1 MDIKLAKLKDILR
14 GTGSV
19 LLAFSGGVDSTFLL
33 KAALDVLGQD
43 KVLAVIAVSETY
55 PASEKQQAQELGEK
69 LGVKT
74 LVIETRELDNESFR
88 RNPQD
93 RCYFCK
99 SELFSRL
106 NKIADE
112 KGLAQVIDGSN
123 VDDLS
128 DFRPGAKAKKELGI
142 RSPLQEAGLTKQE
155 IRDLSRSLGLPTWD
169 KPSYACLASR
179 IPYGTR
185 IEPETLIRLDEAEK
199 FLRTLGFKQL
209 RVRHH
214 GNLARIELE
223 EKDIPKVLGNGLMD
237 KINNKF
243 ATLGYIYVTIDLK
256 GYRTGSLNE
265 ALI

>member
-1 MDIKLAKLKDILR
+1 MDIKLEKLKDILR
-14 GTGSV
+14 GLESV
-19 LLAFSGGVDSTFLL
+19 LLAFSGGVDSTFIL
-33 KAALDVLGQD
+33 KVAIDTLGAE

-55 PASEKQQAQELGEK
+55 PASEKQEAQKLGEELGA
-69 LGVKT
+69 KT

-88 RNPQD
+88 RNPRD
-93 RCYFCK
+93 RCYYCK

-106 NKIADE
+106 LKIAE
-112 KGLAQVIDGSN
+112 ENGLAQVIDGSN

-128 DFRPGAKAKKELGI
+128 DFRPGAKAKTELGI
-142 RSPLQEAGLTKQE
+142 SSPLQEAGLAKQE

-185 IEPETLIRLDEAEK
+185 IEPETLTRLDEAEN

-223 EKDIPKVLGNGLMD
+223 EKDIPRVLGDGLMD
-237 KINNKF
+237 KINKKF

>member
-1 MDIKLAKLKDILR
+1 MDTKLENLKAILR
-14 GTGSV
+14 GMGSA

-33 KAALDVLGQD
+33 KIALDTLGPE

-55 PASEKQQAQELGEK
+55 PASEKQEAQKLGEELGA
-69 LGVKT
+69 KT

-106 NKIADE
+106 KQIADE

-128 DFRPGAKAKKELGI
+128 DFRPGTKAKAELQV
-142 RSPLQEAGLTKQE
+142 RSPLQEAGFAKQE
-155 IRDLSRSLGLPTWD
+155 IRELSRTLGLPTWD

-185 IEPETLIRLDEAEK
+185 IEPETLMRIDEAEN

-223 EKDIPKVLGNGLMD
+223 AKDIPKVLGDGLMD
-237 KINNKF
+237 EINKKF
-243 ATLGYIYVTIDLK
+243 AALGYLYVTIDLK

>member
-1 MDIKLAKLKDILR
+1 MDTKLENLKAILR
-14 GTGSV
+14 GMGSA

-33 KAALDVLGQD
+33 KVALDTLGSD

-55 PASEKQQAQELGEK
+55 PASEKQQAQKLGEELGA
-69 LGVKT
+69 KT

-106 NKIADE
+106 KQIADE

-128 DFRPGAKAKKELGI
+128 DFRPGAKAKIELKV

-185 IEPETLIRLDEAEK
+185 IEPETLMRIDEAEN
-199 FLRTLGFKQL
+199 FLKALGFKQL

-223 EKDIPKVLGNGLMD
+223 AKDIPKVLGDGLMD
-237 KINNKF
+237 KINKKF
-243 ATLGYIYVTIDLK
+243 AALGYLYVTIDLK